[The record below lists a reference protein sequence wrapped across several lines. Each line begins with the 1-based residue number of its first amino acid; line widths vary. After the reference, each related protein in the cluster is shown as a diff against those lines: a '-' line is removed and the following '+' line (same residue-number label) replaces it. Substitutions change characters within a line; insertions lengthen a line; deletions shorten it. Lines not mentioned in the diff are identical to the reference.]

1 MNLSSIPECLLQSA
15 NKNLKELYLGNPA
28 TKASSIEENVF
39 WKVPECPSSL
49 VVLDLSYVKL
59 SGLSEC
65 NWANLSNLK
74 QFVAKG
80 NVSLAYDDYTY
91 AILYFN
97 LSVASLQDLF
107 WPPDD
112 FISLQ
117 SLEICDLSSSKM
129 YEAYKI
135 FSVCWSL

>member
-15 NKNLKELYLGNPA
+15 NKNLKELYLGNP
-28 TKASSIEENVF
+28 TKVSSIEENVF

-80 NVSLAYDDYTY
+80 NVSIIACDDYIY
-91 AILYFN
+91 GIFYFS
-97 LSVASLQDLF
+97 LSFASLQDLF

-112 FISLQ
+112 FTLLQ

-129 YEAYKI
+129 YDTYKI
-135 FSVCWSL
+135 FIMC